1 MKDNCILFEIIQI
14 YLWKKS
20 RVTIYVLH
28 DLFIA
33 PVISFR
39 CNKYWEKQQQ
49 TNSNTNN
56 YNQKNSSQMNNFRE
70 NVIKIISFGF
80 VYLKNGW
87 TELFK

>member
-39 CNKYWEKQQQ
+39 CNKYWENNNKPTQ
-49 TNSNTNN
+49 TQITTT
-56 YNQKNSSQMNNFRE
+56 R
-70 NVIKIISFGF
+70 KI
-80 VYLKNGW
+80 VLKW
-87 TELFK
+87 ITLEKMWSK